1 MQHHYRPTTTTTN
14 HGIYDDDSPSEV
26 CRFVL
31 RDW

>member
-1 MQHHYRPTTTTTN
+1 MQPHYRPTTTTTN
-14 HGIYDDDSPSEV
+14 YGISDDRPSEV